1 MILCIEYWK
10 GDVFL
15 SGNPICPGE
24 LKQQIR
30 NTEVLY
36 DRIED
41 NFVALLCRM
50 YHWQV
55 VQNTEGI
62 ISDVTYDRDTNL
74 LLPLYLDT
82 DRKEN

>member
-15 SGNPICPGE
+15 SGKPICPSE
-24 LKQQIR
+24 LKQQIH

-55 VQNTEGI
+55 IQNAEGSI
-62 ISDVTYDRDTNL
+62 PDVTYDRDTNL
-74 LLPLYLDT
+74 LLPLHLDS

>member
-1 MILCIEYWK
+1 MILCIESWK
-10 GDVFL
+10 GDIFL
-15 SGNPICPGE
+15 SGKPICPGE

-55 VQNTEGI
+55 IQNADGI
-62 ISDVTYDRDTNL
+62 IPDVTYDRDTNL
-74 LLPLYLDT
+74 LLPLYLDS

>member
-15 SGNPICPGE
+15 SGKPICPGE

-55 VQNTEGI
+55 IQNADGSI
-62 ISDVTYDRDTNL
+62 PDVTYDRDTNL
-74 LLPLYLDT
+74 LLPLYLDS